1 MAQAAAT
8 EVGPPSARRAGL
20 RAPALPPWTILAFG
34 ALWAI
39 VVVVPLVLTI
49 VYSLLR
55 QGQIGVEWHFS
66 TGGYEGLVQYDRDQ
80 TILRTLRIALTTTA
94 IEFMIAFP
102 AAYWLAK
109 RVRRRWLSI
118 AILVLLTVPFFL
130 NEDSRTVV
138 WQAVYNRT
146 GLINTLLHDIGLIDQ
161 PISGLL
167 FSELSI
173 YLGLMPI
180 YFATMLF
187 PIWLSITLIDD
198 EYIEACRD
206 LGGSWVDLM
215 KDVVGPLAAPGV
227 IAGFIFTLVPM
238 LGDTVVP
245 RLLGGG
251 NVVMISG
258 TVQGLVT
265 VFQYPLTAA
274 ISVLITG
281 VVVLLLGLLLRAGA
295 LRGGFAAVR
304 R

>member
-8 EVGPPSARRAGL
+8 GVGPPSARRPGR

-34 ALWAI
+34 ALWAV
-39 VVVVPLVLTI
+39 VVVVPLVLTV

-80 TILRTLRIALTTTA
+80 TILRTFRIALTTTA
-94 IEFMIAFP
+94 IEFVIAFP

-146 GLINTLLHDIGLIDQ
+146 GLINTLLHDVGFIDQ

-173 YLGLMPI
+173 YLGLMPL

-281 VVVLLLGLLLRAGA
+281 VVVVLLGLLLRAGA